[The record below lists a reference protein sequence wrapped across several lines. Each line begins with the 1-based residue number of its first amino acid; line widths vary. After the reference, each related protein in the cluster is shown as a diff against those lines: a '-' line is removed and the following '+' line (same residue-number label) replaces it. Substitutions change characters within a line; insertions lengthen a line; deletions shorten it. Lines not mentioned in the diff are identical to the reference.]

1 MENNTQAQIEQAI
14 REMRRII
21 ASAERYGK
29 SGTLVVVDRRE
40 LSDYLLAVS
49 NGIYALLD
57 EYELTE
63 SGKDRARREMERERE
78 EYIKNA
84 KAEGDDITASSL
96 MYVDHTIDGVL
107 ANIEQTREKIEQIF
121 AAFQSELTR
130 EEENI
135 RSNKLELKGRL
146 QTIDDTKIYS
156 QAIED
161 ARKRIAQELGGIEEL
176 PDVVYEKPEIIVNE
190 AYIPKTGDEP
200 LPGEEMGADLDALHF
215 GTGEEESA
223 PTEEKKVSGIKKIL
237 GRKGKE
243 KNETL

>member
-1 MENNTQAQIEQAI
+1 MGNETQAQIEQAI

-21 ASAERYGK
+21 ASAERYGN

-63 SGKDRARREMERERE
+63 AGKDRARRDMEREQE
-78 EYIKNA
+78 EFIKAA
-84 KAEGDDITASSL
+84 KSEAGDITASSL
-96 MYVDHTIDGVL
+96 MYVDHTLDGIISS
-107 ANIEQTREKIEQIF
+107 IEQSREKIEQIY
-121 AAFQSELTR
+121 ATFQNELTR
-130 EEENI
+130 EEENV

-146 QTIDDTKIYS
+146 QTLDDTKIYS

-200 LPGEEMGADLDALHF
+200 EPLPGEEMGADLDALHF
-215 GTGEEESA
+215 GTGEEE
-223 PTEEKKVSGIKKIL
+223 PQTEEEESKGIKKLL
-237 GRKGKE
+237 GRKGRDK
-243 KNETL
+243 K